1 MRNEYD
7 ANRAMQ
13 AGCKHRACPQ
23 RQLYK
28 PETGS
33 AIRGLIHLIFLIGC
47 AAALGAILAI
57 ALTH

>member
-7 ANRAMQ
+7 ANNAMQ
-13 AGCKHRACPQ
+13 AGCKHRARPQ
-23 RQLYK
+23 RQVYK

-33 AIRGLIHLIFLIGC
+33 AIRGLIQLIFLIGC
-47 AAALGAILAI
+47 AAALGAVLAI